1 MRRKNIKTKHIVLGI
16 IIIIILII
24 IILSSTLKKDRELNK
39 FESLVK
45 DVVTSAEKIIYSPFK
60 FVIKKVDN
68 YKELNN
74 IRKKYQSLLPEVDRI
89 DSLMAE
95 NIELRKQLESMKK
108 ELKIDYTINDY
119 EFLNAT
125 VINRNITHWY
135 NNITI
140 DKGTHNGVEVDMV
153 VVNSQGLIGRVVST
167 TAFTSDV
174 RLITTSDT
182 VNKISVTISDGKST
196 VNGLIKDYNYNTG
209 YLEVEGISNT
219 EKVSNDAYVYTSGLG
234 GIFPSGIL
242 IGKVANITTDEYDLA
257 KIIDIKPIADFS
269 DINYVAILK
278 RKEIKK

>member
-1 MRRKNIKTKHIVLGI
+1 MKYKRKNKYIIITI
-16 IIIIILII
+16 IIIIIVITL
-24 IILSSTLKKDRELNK
+24 ILSSTLKKDRELNK

-45 DVVTSAEKIIYSPFK
+45 DTVTSAERIITYPFRFIINK
-60 FVIKKVDN
+60 FDN

-74 IRKKYQSLLPEVDRI
+74 IRKKYNKLLPEVERI

-95 NIELRKQLESMKK
+95 NIELRKQLDSMKK
-108 ELKIDYTINDY
+108 ELNIEYTINDY

-135 NNITI
+135 NTITI
-140 DKGTHNGVEVDMV
+140 DKGKHNGVEVDMV
-153 VVNSQGLIGRVVST
+153 VVNSNGLIGKVIST
-167 TAFTSDV
+167 TTFTSEV

-182 VNKISVTISDGKST
+182 INKISITISDGKNT
-196 VNGLIKDYNYNTG
+196 TNGLIKNYNYNTG

-219 EKVSNDAYVYTSGLG
+219 ERVNKEAYVYTSGLG

-257 KIIDIKPIADFS
+257 KIIDVLPAANFD
-269 DINYVAILK
+269 DINYVAVLK
-278 RKEIKK
+278 RKEIGK